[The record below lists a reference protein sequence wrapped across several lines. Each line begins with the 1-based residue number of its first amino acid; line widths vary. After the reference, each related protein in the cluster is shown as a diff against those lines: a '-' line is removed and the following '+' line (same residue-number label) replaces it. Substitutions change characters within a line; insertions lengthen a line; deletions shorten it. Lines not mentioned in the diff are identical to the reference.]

1 MRDFAEFFAQ
11 LRIEDAGDDQHT
23 HDDGAAGPEHMH
35 DEGAAGPEHMQDDGA
50 AGPEHM
56 HDEGAAGPEHMQDE
70 GAAGPEHQ
78 HDEGAAGPEHQH
90 DEGESVSG
98 PTSAVDPHEYKVA
111 LESRLAEASA
121 SSGVAAAVSSERTD
135 GAAVSEQQH
144 EHQHDEGMADS
155 EQQHEHQH
163 VEGDARPGAT
173 AERLCLSPVN
183 VEAIMKFCS
192 LAASRELMH
201 GAHSFAELC
210 FAQVD
215 RATKIPG
222 RPGMWTYDAFAPARR
237 PEELGLRAGMEVKYD
252 SEHPK
257 VTAQDAGELNGLS
270 VFSFPK
276 VVRLLV
282 RSETPCRI
290 VDLVNSHFVMAL
302 ELAASEGIQLPLIDQ
317 LVRNREDVIAAVQGC
332 IGLDRDGAKKLLLS
346 VLYGAAVKHEVPFLR
361 EVRREVEAFALEL
374 ARRHPAKIA
383 KLQEKRRGRW
393 RGVGGDFGQNLSL
406 FSLSSPVGRACRKVR
421 NLDGT
426 RGVSGEP
433 FTFFTFFTRGPRTRK
448 NCGI

>member
-1 MRDFAEFFAQ
+1 M
-11 LRIEDAGDDQHT
+11 

-35 DEGAAGPEHMQDDGA
+35 DEGAAGPEHMHDEGA

-56 HDEGAAGPEHMQDE
+56 HDEGAAGPEHM
-70 GAAGPEHQ
+70 
-78 HDEGAAGPEHQH
+78 HDEGAADPE
-90 DEGESVSG
+90 
-98 PTSAVDPHEYKVA
+98 
-111 LESRLAEASA
+111 R
-121 SSGVAAAVSSERTD
+121 
-135 GAAVSEQQH
+135 QQ
-144 EHQHDEGMADS
+144 D
-155 EQQHEHQH
+155 
-163 VEGDARPGAT
+163 EGDARPGAT

-383 KLQEKRRGRW
+383 KLQEKCRGRW
-393 RGVGGDFGQNLSL
+393 RGSGGRL
-406 FSLSSPVGRACRKVR
+406 RA
-421 NLDGT
+421 
-426 RGVSGEP
+426 EP
-433 FTFFTFFTRGPRTRK
+433 FTFFTFFTRGPGT
-448 NCGI
+448 